1 MEAGESEPGKGF
13 KPVQKKKKRKSM
25 LLLFLLRATETPF
38 LKTLRKA
45 LENLL
50 QNCPPEQQTRTEF
63 IHRHYSFVKS
73 VDSFVCTGCG
83 FPYVRY
89 VSIIPVL

>member
-13 KPVQKKKKRKSM
+13 KPVQKKKKKCT
-25 LLLFLLRATETPF
+25 LLLVLLRATGTPF

-50 QNCPPEQQTRTEF
+50 QNCPPEQ
-63 IHRHYSFVKS
+63 
-73 VDSFVCTGCG
+73 
-83 FPYVRY
+83 
-89 VSIIPVL
+89 

>member
-13 KPVQKKKKRKSM
+13 KPVQKKKKKKKCT
-25 LLLFLLRATETPF
+25 LLLVLLRATGTPF

-50 QNCPPEQQTRTEF
+50 QNCPPEQ
-63 IHRHYSFVKS
+63 
-73 VDSFVCTGCG
+73 
-83 FPYVRY
+83 
-89 VSIIPVL
+89 